1 MSHFN
6 EKKNTGTTN
15 LAGDIAYKESA
26 NMQLASLLLTSFG
39 GDKYYQDSKHVLNT
53 LANLIAE
60 SDKLFA
66 AKAIVY
72 ARREF
77 GMRTITHYAASVLAK
92 YIVGE
97 PWAKR
102 FYNAV
107 VRRPDDITEILAC
120 HLSRKQKVTNA
131 MKKGFAEA
139 IGRFDAYQLAK
150 YRGEGNTV
158 KLVDAVNICHPKET
172 ERTGGALAL
181 LVKGELK
188 SSDTWESELSAA
200 GNDGNAK
207 KAVWRR
213 LLAENKLGY
222 FALLRNIRNIV
233 NLGDAE
239 LKKAALDALL
249 NENAIR
255 KSLVLPFRFS
265 TAYKELASIDRDAMR
280 TISHACEL
288 ACSNVPKLSG
298 KTLVALDVSGSMQSA
313 NVSDTAALFAAVLAK
328 SNDCDIITFSDNAQY
343 KIVNPDDSL
352 MTIKDSLKFA
362 SGGTNFNAVFQVANK
377 RYDRIILLSDMQAW
391 TATGYNWYQGHYD
404 ARPSAAYNAYKRK
417 YNPDCKC
424 YSVDLAGY
432 GTLQL
437 PEKDVYCLAGFS
449 EKIFDLMALLE
460 SDKNALVNV
469 IKEISL

>member
-1 MSHFN
+1 MAHFN
-6 EKKNTGTTN
+6 EKKTPGTTN
-15 LAGDIAYKESA
+15 LAGGVGYKESSE
-26 NMQLASLLLTSFG
+26 MQLASLLLTSFG
-39 GDKYYQDSKHVLNT
+39 GDKYYQTSQQVFAT
-53 LANLIAE
+53 LDKLISE
-60 SDKLFA
+60 SDNLFA

-92 YIVGE
+92 YITGQ
-97 PWAKR
+97 PWARR

-107 VRRPDDITEILAC
+107 IRRPDDITEILAC
-120 HLSRKQKVTNA
+120 HIGRKEKVTNA

-150 YRGEGNTV
+150 YRGEGNAV

-172 ERTGGALAL
+172 ERTNGALAL

-200 GNDGNAK
+200 GSDAEAK

-213 LLAENKLGY
+213 LLSENKLGY

-233 NLGDAE
+233 QLGDAE
-239 LKKAALDALL
+239 LKKTALDALL

-265 TAYKELASIDRDAMR
+265 TAYKELASVDRDAMR
-280 TISHACEL
+280 TISRACEL

-298 KTLVALDVSGSMQSA
+298 RTLVALDVSGSM
-313 NVSDTAALFAAVLAK
+313 VSNRVDDIAALFAAVLAK
-328 SNDCDIITFSDNAQY
+328 SNDCDIITYADDARY

-362 SGGTNFNAVFQVANK
+362 SGGTNFNAVFQTANK

-391 TATGYNWYQGHYD
+391 EAVGYNFFGHYD

-417 YNPDCKC
+417 YSPDCKC

-460 SDKNALVNV
+460 SDRNALVNT